1 MTEVSETPV
10 TPTKPNDIVNHGASH
25 SDWLTDEQMEMVF
38 FIERFHAM
46 QGEVPTDS
54 IMHQRFAFEED
65 QLDAFKS
72 HPLVAKSMAFRGI
85 TYPPLTDFLNER
97 QMAAVATMT
106 NFVDKRSDEKKLRDI
121 GITTREWAT
130 WMLDENF
137 QRYLTSRSER
147 MLVGAQHEAHLGLI
161 KGMRNGNVASV
172 KLYNEMTGRY
182 NPEADN
188 QVNVKMLLHSF
199 IEVLQRHIKDPI
211 QLHGIATELA
221 TLASGNI
228 MGMGMGPLSGRS
240 APQGIP
246 SKVIVMKGEV

>member
-1 MTEVSETPV
+1 MTEVSESPAMTG
-10 TPTKPNDIVNHGASH
+10 TNSVNQEDS
-25 SDWLTDEQMEMVF
+25 STNSPDWLTDSQMEMVF

-46 QGEVPTDS
+46 QGETPTDE
-54 IMHQRFAFEED
+54 IMHKRFVLQVGELEE
-65 QLDAFKS
+65 FKT

-85 TYPPLTDFLNER
+85 TYPALADLLNER
-97 QMAAVATMT
+97 QMAAVAVMT

-130 WMLDENF
+130 WMLDDNF
-137 QRYLTSRSER
+137 QKYLSQRSER
-147 MLVGAQHEAHLGLI
+147 MLQGAQHEAHLGLI

-188 QVNVKMLLHSF
+188 QVNVKLLLHSF

-211 QLHGIATELA
+211 QLHGIAGELMQI
-221 TLASGNI
+221 ASGNAF
-228 MGMGMGPLSGRS
+228 GALPGRS
-240 APQGIP
+240 APASAPQ
-246 SKVIVMKGEV
+246 KVIVMKGEV

>member
-1 MTEVSETPV
+1 MTEVSDSPAMTEG
-10 TPTKPNDIVNHGASH
+10 NAVNQLNSP
-25 SDWLTDEQMEMVF
+25 DWLSDSQMEMVF

-46 QGEVPTDS
+46 QGETPTDE
-54 IMHQRFAFEED
+54 IMNKRFALAPNELAE
-65 QLDAFKS
+65 FKT

-85 TYPPLTDFLNER
+85 TYPALADLLNER
-97 QMAAVATMT
+97 QMAAVAVMT
-106 NFVDKRSDEKKLRDI
+106 NFIDKRSDEKKLRDI

-137 QRYLTSRSER
+137 QKYLSTRSER

-172 KLYNEMTGRY
+172 KLFNEMTGRY

-188 QVNVKMLLHSF
+188 QVNVKLLLHSF

-211 QLHGIATELA
+211 QLHGIAGELMQI
-221 TLASGNI
+221 ASGSVMGI
-228 MGMGMGPLSGRS
+228 GMGAPSGRS
-240 APQGIP
+240 APSPIAQ
-246 SKVIVMKGEV
+246 KVITMKGEV